1 MDTHMMDKSDPAPP
15 TTTANE
21 RLAKAVFAALA
32 LASVLAGLG
41 IYLLNERLGIDADT
55 ARLIATAFL
64 IVGIGDT
71 LLLYLWDRL
80 FKRG

>member
-1 MDTHMMDKSDPAPP
+1 MNTTEPARA
-15 TTTANE
+15 TANE
-21 RLAKAVFAALA
+21 RLAKAVFAVLA

-41 IYLLNERLGIDADT
+41 IYLLQERLGIDEDT

-64 IVGIGDT
+64 VVGIGDT

-80 FKRG
+80 FKRSG

>member
-1 MDTHMMDKSDPAPP
+1 MMETNDPAPAS
-15 TTTANE
+15 ANE
-21 RLAKAVFAALA
+21 RLAKAIFAALA

-55 ARLIATAFL
+55 ARLISTAFL

-80 FKRG
+80 FKQRS

>member
-1 MDTHMMDKSDPAPP
+1 MNTTEPAR
-15 TTTANE
+15 TTANE
-21 RLAKAVFAALA
+21 RLAKAVFAVLA

-41 IYLLNERLGIDADT
+41 IYLLQERLGIDEDT

-64 IVGIGDT
+64 VVGIGDT

-80 FKRG
+80 FKRSG

>member
-1 MDTHMMDKSDPAPP
+1 METNDPAPP
-15 TTTANE
+15 TATE
-21 RLAKAVFAALA
+21 RLAKAIFAALA

-55 ARLIATAFL
+55 ARLVSTAFL
-64 IVGIGDT
+64 VVGIGDT

-80 FKRG
+80 FKRS

>member
-1 MDTHMMDKSDPAPP
+1 MTSDQNNVS
-15 TTTANE
+15 TANE
-21 RLAKAVFAALA
+21 RLAKTVFAVLA

-41 IYLLNERLGIDADT
+41 IYLLSERLGIDVDT

>member
-1 MDTHMMDKSDPAPP
+1 MASDQNNVSS
-15 TTTANE
+15 ANE

>member
-1 MDTHMMDKSDPAPP
+1 MMDKSDPAPP

-21 RLAKAVFAALA
+21 RLAKAIFAALA

-41 IYLLNERLGIDADT
+41 IYLLNERLGIDVDT
-55 ARLIATAFL
+55 ARLISTAFL

-71 LLLYLWDRL
+71 LLPYLWDRL
-80 FKRG
+80 FKQRS